1 MRALAMKRGEEA
13 IRNNQVMMTRLAS
26 MLKVILLWMCCLG
39 VMHASDADTY
49 FAHAIRAW
57 EYEDGHT
64 AKIYFSKLAK
74 MGDRRGFS
82 GLGMLDV
89 NWWDYAGFIVPD
101 RREIYRK
108 DRVKYKE
115 ALQYFQKAADMGD
128 GLGFFGLGYMYFYGD
143 GVPKDKTKA
152 QQYLQKACQI
162 WEKEGKEGNVQAYVF
177 LGRLYAGQR
186 YYRVIDF
193 YDDPQKSAA
202 YFKKVMEMGDPRGY
216 FELGEFYNQKKED
229 ARESK
234 KFQSAWEYEEKAEE
248 YYQKAAQLDYAIAYY
263 RLFKSAI
270 NPYEYLQKSAD
281 MGYGT
286 ACYDLG
292 YYAYN
297 RERDTQKAL
306 KYFNKACIMGDYDSC
321 YLVYQITGKKPAIPE
336 EKGFWDWLRDL
347 F

>member
-1 MRALAMKRGEEA
+1 
-13 IRNNQVMMTRLAS
+13 MMTRLAS

-49 FAHAIRAW
+49 FAYAIRAW
-57 EYEDGHT
+57 EYEDAHT

-89 NWWDYAGFIVPD
+89 NWWDYSGFIVPD

-128 GLGFFGLGYMYFYGD
+128 GLGFFGLGYMYFWGH
-143 GVPKDKTKA
+143 GVLEDKTKA

-162 WEKEGKEGNVQAYVF
+162 WEKEGKEGNVQVYVF
-177 LGRLYAGQR
+177 LGRLYAGQLQ
-186 YYRVIDF
+186 YKVPDF
-193 YDDPQKSAA
+193 YNDPQKSAA

-234 KFQSAWEYEEKAEE
+234 KFQSAWEYEKKADE
-248 YYQKAAQLDYAIAYY
+248 YYQKAAELDYAIAYY

-270 NPYEYLQKSAD
+270 DPYEYLQKSAD
-281 MGYGT
+281 MGYGM

-292 YYAYN
+292 YYAYY
-297 RERDTQKAL
+297 RHRDTQKAL
-306 KYFNKACIMGDYDSC
+306 KYFNKACTMGFYEAC
-321 YLVYQITGKKPAIPE
+321 FGVQEITGKNPAIPV

>member
-1 MRALAMKRGEEA
+1 
-13 IRNNQVMMTRLAS
+13 MMVIEVGVARLAS

-57 EYEDGHT
+57 EYEDAHT

-128 GLGFFGLGYMYFYGD
+128 GLGFFGLGYMYFWGH
-143 GVPKDKTKA
+143 GVLEDKTKA

-177 LGRLYAGQR
+177 LGRLYAGQLQ
-186 YYRVIDF
+186 YKVPDF
-193 YDDPQKSAA
+193 YNDPQKSVA

-216 FELGEFYNQKKED
+216 FELGEFYNQKKEE

-248 YYQKAAQLDYAIAYY
+248 YYREAADLDYAIAYY
-263 RLFKSAI
+263 RLTRFIHNRDSI
-270 NPYEYLQKSAD
+270 HEYLQKSAD

-286 ACYDLG
+286 ACYELG
-292 YYAYN
+292 YEAYN
-297 RERDTQKAL
+297 WDRDTQKAL
-306 KYFNKACIMGDYDSC
+306 KYFNKACTMGDYESC
-321 YLVYQITGKKPAIPE
+321 YLVYHITGKKPAKPVE
-336 EKGFWDWLRDL
+336 PAEPVEKGFWDWLRDL

>member
-1 MRALAMKRGEEA
+1 MGKLF
-13 IRNNQVMMTRLAS
+13 
-26 MLKVILLWMCCLG
+26 KVLLISLW
-39 VMHASDADTY
+39 V
-49 FAHAIRAW
+49 FAWAKEGDVDFANAIRAW
-57 EYEDGHT
+57 EYGDGHT
-64 AKIYFSKLAK
+64 AKIYFYKLAK

-89 NWWDYAGFIVPD
+89 NWWDYSGSLVYVD
-101 RREIYRK
+101 RRKIYRTN
-108 DRVKYKE
+108 RIKYKE

-128 GLGFFGLGYMYFYGD
+128 GLGFFGLGYMYFWGH
-143 GVPKDKTKA
+143 GVLEDKTKA
-152 QQYLQKACQI
+152 QQYFQKACQI

-234 KFQSAWEYEEKAEE
+234 KFQSAWEYEKKAEE
-248 YYQKAAQLDYAIAYY
+248 YYREAADLDYAIAYY
-263 RLFKSAI
+263 RLTRFIHNRDSI
-270 NPYEYLQKSAD
+270 HEYLQQSAD
-281 MGYGT
+281 MGYRM

-292 YYAYN
+292 YNAYYWDRN
-297 RERDTQKAL
+297 MQEAL
-306 KYFNKACIMGDYDSC
+306 KYFNKACTMGDYESC
-321 YLVYQITGKKPAIPE
+321 YYVHKITGKDPTEPV